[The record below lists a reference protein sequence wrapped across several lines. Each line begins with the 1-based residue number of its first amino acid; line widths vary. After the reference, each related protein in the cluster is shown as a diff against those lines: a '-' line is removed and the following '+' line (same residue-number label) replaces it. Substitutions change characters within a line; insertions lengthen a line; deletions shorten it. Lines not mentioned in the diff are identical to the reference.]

1 MVSRRTR
8 CITFD
13 INGIDYA
20 SVPEYVDCKVLREIE
35 YSEFDELDRLVS
47 ELISFL
53 KKHGIEY
60 TYSDFVTNTRN
71 TINMKGDDVCNG

>member
-13 INGIDYA
+13 LKTTDYA
-20 SVPEYVDCKVLREIE
+20 SVPEYVDCNVLREIE
-35 YSEFDELDRLVS
+35 YSESDELDRLVN

-60 TYSDFVTNTRN
+60 TYSDFVTNTRS
-71 TINMKGDDVCNG
+71 TINMKGDDIYNG